1 MNIFSRISPA
11 NLARRT
17 NRKWRDLGAGVLP
30 LWVADMDVPTPPE
43 AKEEADFLFSKGD
56 LGYISHLDEQTY
68 LDAYRRFA
76 HRHWKVDLDVR
87 HARVI
92 SDVISGMRAVIERT
106 LGHRPN
112 RDATATGPGGTARW
126 QGTVVALTPAYPRYL
141 GRLAEGYRL
150 EAVPLV
156 RTRDSAELLPDFPAL
171 NTLFESLKKSA
182 PPTASLTGY
191 NTVLVMASPNNPT
204 GTVYP
209 ADILRRLALVC
220 ERWHVRLL
228 VDEIFSPLVRV
239 PAETMEEDPSTR
251 FVPILSLAEAQ
262 SAISVFSATKTYAM
276 PSLPASVLLAGE
288 DPDCQDLLAGL
299 TRSDVERGTHL
310 GALVQAYCLEKS
322 DAWLEEVVEGLLD
335 NERLLR
341 SLVADLLPK
350 ARLEFGKG
358 TYLAFLDLTAYARYS
373 QADGDV
379 AGWLLEKAKVGVN
392 PGADYGGRDW
402 GNWVLV
408 NIATNPE
415 VLEAGIRRI
424 AAAVTQL

>member
-1 MNIFSRISPA
+1 MNIFSQISPA
-11 NLARRT
+11 DLARRT
-17 NRKWRDLGAGVLP
+17 GRKWRDLGPGVLP
-30 LWVADMDVPTPPE
+30 LWVADMDLPAPDE
-43 AKEEADFLFSKGD
+43 AKHEADFLFDKGD

-76 HRHWKVDLDVR
+76 HRHWNADLDVS
-87 HARVI
+87 HARVV
-92 SDVISGMRAVIERT
+92 SDVISAMRAVIEKT

-112 RDATATGPGGTARW
+112 RDMTAAGPDGAARW

-150 EAVPLV
+150 ETVPLV

-171 NTLFESLKKSA
+171 NALFENLKRNA
-182 PPTASLTGY
+182 PETASLTGY

-204 GTVYP
+204 GTVYT
-209 ADILRRLALVC
+209 ADVLARLALVC

-228 VDEIFSPLVRV
+228 VDEIFSPLVRI
-239 PAETMEEDPSTR
+239 PAAQMEDDPATR
-251 FVPILSLAEAQ
+251 FVPVLSLPQAQ
-262 SAISVFSATKTYAM
+262 SAISFFSATKAYAM
-276 PSLPASVLLAGE
+276 ASLPAAAVLAGQ

-322 DAWLEEVVEGLLD
+322 DAWLERVIEGLIS
-335 NERLLR
+335 NEKLFRD
-341 SLVADLLPK
+341 LVAEKLPK
-350 ARLEFGKG
+350 ARCEFGKG
-358 TYLAFLDLTAYARYS
+358 TYLAFLDLSAYTRYS
-373 QADGDV
+373 PADGDV

-402 GNWVLV
+402 GDWVRV

-415 VLEAGIRRI
+415 VMRAGIERI
-424 AAAVTQL
+424 AAAVTAL